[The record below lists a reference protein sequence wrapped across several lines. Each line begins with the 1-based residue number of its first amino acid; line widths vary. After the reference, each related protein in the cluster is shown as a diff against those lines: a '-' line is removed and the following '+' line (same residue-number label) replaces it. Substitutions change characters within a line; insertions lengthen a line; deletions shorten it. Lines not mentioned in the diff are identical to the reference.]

1 MSYCVSKKE
10 EKTLLELRASDSMNS
25 VPAKLEKKK
34 TKPGFNDSKSACFA
48 KHIEVP
54 SSHSRER
61 ERNWLGP
68 RQPSLPLK
76 YFELS
81 KSLNNFS

>member
-1 MSYCVSKKE
+1 MNYCVSKKE
-10 EKTLLELRASDSMNS
+10 EKTLLELKASDSMYS
-25 VPAKLEKKK
+25 APAKLEKK

-54 SSHSRER
+54 SSHSRES

-68 RQPSLPLK
+68 RQPSLPPSQI
-76 YFELS
+76 F
-81 KSLNNFS
+81 